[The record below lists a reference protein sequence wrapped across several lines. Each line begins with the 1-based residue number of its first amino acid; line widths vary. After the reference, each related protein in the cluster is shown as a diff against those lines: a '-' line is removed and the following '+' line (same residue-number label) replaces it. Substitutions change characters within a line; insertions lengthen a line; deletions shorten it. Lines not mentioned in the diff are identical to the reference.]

1 MSLFVQFKPV
11 YYEKGNKIFELS
23 NLFGSRLKPS
33 EDAEDEN
40 SSDNET
46 SSPEAARSPL
56 SSAETK
62 SCHLSEVGSAC
73 RRMLFE
79 YQADTATDGT
89 KAELRSQT
97 ELAGLGTNSIFL
109 FLFCRNQL
117 FISFCYL
124 LFHTS
129 GLRWRSG
136 TPWPCGLGTLWWTTA
151 PSAGTTSWICVLS
164 ARQIR

>member
-1 MSLFVQFKPV
+1 M
-11 YYEKGNKIFELS
+11 FE
-23 NLFGSRLKPS
+23 SRLKPS

-89 KAELRSQT
+89 ETELRSQT
-97 ELAGLGTNSIFL
+97 ESAGLGTNSIFL
-109 FLFCRNQL
+109 FV
-117 FISFCYL
+117 SFCGKKSQNAL
-124 LFHTS
+124 RVNETNS
-129 GLRWRSG
+129 GFFCAKS
-136 TPWPCGLGTLWWTTA
+136 
-151 PSAGTTSWICVLS
+151 V
-164 ARQIR
+164 